1 MVTLK
6 KASHIVIDSLER
18 FFLWWGKFVSL
29 HPYPVICTC
38 IIITALSSIGFLRFR
53 MEHHA
58 NLLWIPADSKYN
70 INEDWLEKF
79 FKKNERDQIVLF
91 KSDNVLTPKAL
102 NEMLNIHKH
111 VQNISVDG
119 KTFDN
124 ICAT

>member
-1 MVTLK
+1 MVALK

-29 HPYPVICTC
+29 HPYPVIGTC

-58 NLLWIPADSKYN
+58 NLLWIPADSPYN
-70 INEDWLEKF
+70 VNEDWLDEF
-79 FKKNERDQIVLF
+79 FKRDERDQIVLF

-102 NEMLNIHKH
+102 NEVK
-111 VQNISVDG
+111 
-119 KTFDN
+119 
-124 ICAT
+124 